1 MYRTYKTPI
10 AEAAPAIKIPEPR
23 VSKFVI
29 FLLRILG
36 RFYLFLLY
44 GIARIVFEGGD
55 KALLETFKRNLDGKS
70 RCMIAFRHPNGGEP
84 QILTWFFLF
93 KVKSLARK
101 NKVRFSRPP
110 HAFFVYGYE
119 VFLWG
124 GGPAR
129 FIMPRIGAMHIFH
142 AKMDTRGMDRIYKTI
157 QDGAYPLALAPEGQ
171 VSYTTDSVPR
181 LEPGV
186 IRIGFNAAER
196 MAQNKPDCP
205 IEILPLS
212 VFFRYGAWG
221 SMAMGKLLKKVEKL
235 TGLYQRGRERIP
247 FTERVRQCRDHI
259 LKVNEERYG
268 LNHDNSLSFAERLDK
283 VINAALE
290 TGERMIGAKS
300 EGIIF
305 ARMYRLRQYCWD
317 RIYLPEFENFKGIS
331 RIERSVRDLQ
341 AGEAWYIARHQ
352 EIVDFCWY
360 FRLPPP
366 AEEAALHNKVE
377 YVQNLWDFANR
388 TMGGAFS
395 DRANIFPQKVIIRA
409 APVINLSERLPSYRQ
424 DKKAAIAEAMTDLEK
439 AYLNSIEEA
448 NREEG

>member
-1 MYRTYKTPI
+1 MYRTYKTPV
-10 AEAAPAIKIPEPR
+10 AGVAPAIKIPEPKI
-23 VSKFVI
+23 SKFVI
-29 FLLRILG
+29 LILRILG
-36 RFYLFLLY
+36 RIYLFLFY
-44 GIARIVFEGGD
+44 GIARIVFEGD
-55 KALLETFKRNLDGKS
+55 KTFLETFKRALDGKS

-93 KVKSLARK
+93 KLKGLARR
-101 NKVRFSRPP
+101 NRVRFSRHP
-110 HAFFVYGYE
+110 HAVFVYGYE

-124 GGPAR
+124 GWPAR

-142 AKMDTRGMDRIYKTI
+142 AKMDSQGMDRIYKTI
-157 QDGAYPLALAPEGQ
+157 LEGPYPLALAPEGQ
-171 VSYTTDSVPR
+171 VSYTTDAVPR

-196 MAQNKPDCP
+196 MAKTRADCP
-205 IEILPLS
+205 VEVLPVS
-212 VFFRYGAWG
+212 VFFRFGPWG
-221 SMAMGKLLKKVEKL
+221 IMTMEKLLKKVEKL
-235 TGLYQRGRERIP
+235 TGVHERGRKRLP

-259 LKVNEERYG
+259 LEVNEARYG
-268 LNHDNSLSFAERLDK
+268 LSHDNSLSFPERLDK

-290 TGERMIGAKS
+290 TGERMIGVKS

-317 RIYLPEFENFKGIS
+317 KIYLPEFENLNGMS
-331 RIERSVRDLQ
+331 HVERSVRDLQ

-360 FRLPPP
+360 FRIPLP
-366 AEEAALHNKVE
+366 AEGAALHNKIE

-388 TMGGAFS
+388 TMGGAYA
-395 DRANIFPQKVIIRA
+395 DRVSIFPRKVIIRA
-409 APVINLSERLPSYRQ
+409 APAINLSERLPSYHQ
-424 DKKAAIAEAMTDLEK
+424 DKKAAIGEAMSDLEK

-448 NREEG
+448 NGDIG